1 MDLGLQGRTALV
13 LAASSGLGLGV
24 ARGLAAEGARV
35 LIAGRSRE
43 RLEEAGASFEAE
55 PVIEVPGGVPVQ
67 DSQIEPSAAALDR
80 DRSEPRHEPPPDA
93 EPARPFTDKDV
104 LEVKNRPAARFPP

>member
-1 MDLGLQGRTALV
+1 FRYCGDSTVVAYIQRRETA
-13 LAASSGLGLGV
+13 
-24 ARGLAAEGARV
+24 
-35 LIAGRSRE
+35 E
-43 RLEEAGASFEAE
+43 RLVGRAVEEPFAPRFEAE
-55 PVIEVPGGVPVQ
+55 PVIEVPGGGPVQ

-104 LEVKNRPAARFPP
+104 LEVKTRPAAPSREIGKE